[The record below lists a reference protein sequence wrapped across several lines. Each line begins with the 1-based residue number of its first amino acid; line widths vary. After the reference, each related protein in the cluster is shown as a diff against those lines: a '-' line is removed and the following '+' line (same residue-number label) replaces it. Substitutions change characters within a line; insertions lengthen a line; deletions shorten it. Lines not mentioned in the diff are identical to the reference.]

1 MNAIEIKDLTKR
13 YGNLTA
19 VNSLSLNIKQ
29 GEFFAMLGSNG
40 AGKTTTI
47 NNVELSDRA
56 NKW

>member
-29 GEFFAMLGSNG
+29 GEFFAMWCGIKKVDSLFSR
-40 AGKTTTI
+40 I
-47 NNVELSDRA
+47 S
-56 NKW
+56 